1 MGAPQGG
8 PWVPILSPLS
18 PWQRSQPPP
27 PGLGGPQPL
36 KCPDVPGQGSPTAH
50 LAQPTDH
57 LPWGLMDALPPSPGP
72 SSPSHHTCVSLIT
85 PLSPVPRP
93 GRQATPGTWRALSLS
108 VPRLT
113 LSLRASGSA
122 HQEPTKGFAWASGH
136 SRQLGLPRL
145 HPTPGPHLAPAL
157 CSPVR
162 TMTPPGSP
170 VHHLPQLLFHLPLS
184 SSLAHK
190 APAMLP
196 PVT

>member
-36 KCPDVPGQGSPTAH
+36 KCPDVPGQGSPTAR

-57 LPWGLMDALPPSPGP
+57 LPWGLMDALPPTPGP
-72 SSPSHHTCVSLIT
+72 SSPGHHTCVSPIT

-93 GRQATPGTWRALSLS
+93 GRQATPGTWWALSLS

-113 LSLRASGSA
+113 LS
-122 HQEPTKGFAWASGH
+122 P
-136 SRQLGLPRL
+136 GLPAV
-145 HPTPGPHLAPAL
+145 PTGSSQRVVLGPADTRVSPGCTPRQGPIWACHRPRSHLLIQFPEL
-157 CSPVR
+157 
-162 TMTPPGSP
+162 
-170 VHHLPQLLFHLPLS
+170 
-184 SSLAHK
+184 
-190 APAMLP
+190 
-196 PVT
+196 

>member
-113 LSLRASGSA
+113 LSPGSHCPLGFQQCPLGAHRGLCWGQRTQGSPQAAPHARA
-122 HQEPTKGFAWASGH
+122 PSGH
-136 SRQLGLPRL
+136 VTGLGL
-145 HPTPGPHLAPAL
+145 T
-157 CSPVR
+157 S
-162 TMTPPGSP
+162 
-170 VHHLPQLLFHLPLS
+170 
-184 SSLAHK
+184 
-190 APAMLP
+190 
-196 PVT
+196 